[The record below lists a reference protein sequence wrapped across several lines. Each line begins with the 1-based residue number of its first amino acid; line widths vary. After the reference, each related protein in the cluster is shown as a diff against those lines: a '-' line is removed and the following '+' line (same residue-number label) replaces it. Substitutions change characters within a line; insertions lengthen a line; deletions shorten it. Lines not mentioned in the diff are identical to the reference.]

1 MHPKLTAKLSSC
13 LPCDLPRRSPEAKP
27 GVLCGSS
34 LYVFLCLFA
43 AHIFFVPWCL
53 CGPQKNQS
61 NAQAPV
67 ERFEYFQK
75 FSNVSHHFSN
85 IFKRFAPFFER
96 FQTFSN
102 VFTLPVLPNRYI
114 LTHQPP
120 FLPQKPTS
128 PLEKHSQKSP
138 FFQIPDNFSPKFDS
152 FV

>member
-1 MHPKLTAKLSSC
+1 VANPDSSGFNQMRKGPAKNSN
-13 LPCDLPRRSPEAKP
+13 
-27 GVLCGSS
+27 
-34 LYVFLCLFA
+34 
-43 AHIFFVPWCL
+43 IF
-53 CGPQKNQS
+53 K
-61 NAQAPV
+61 
-67 ERFEYFQK
+67 YFRI

-85 IFKRFAPFFER
+85 IFKRFAPFFES